1 MKLSAHRPL
10 FLHFFR
16 ALSTLNKK
24 LEGHLKKQGNEIQH
38 PDRQNFYKT
47 KKNQRKNLYF
57 FFCSVKKKQCL
68 SYSKKIFFGVGPE
81 TMRHVKIQ
89 IFIHFLEI

>member
-1 MKLSAHRPL
+1 
-10 FLHFFR
+10 
-16 ALSTLNKK
+16 

-57 FFCSVKKKQCL
+57 FFCSVKKTVPVL
-68 SYSKKIFFGVGPE
+68 FKKIFFGVGPE

-89 IFIHFLEI
+89 KFIHFLEI